1 MSRLWRVEEDGSAA
15 TTVESPEQAKTA
27 PQKTPA
33 EEQILGAE
41 GQSQE
46 HPKRP
51 IDRIPSEQVTDE
63 HGNTKMVHHWEQA
76 EPGDTYDALSEIY
89 HGNADRVKKGVQNR
103 IGNID
108 KAIKGVQKKMD
119 AIDNS
124 DDFDEVAAQSDQYDQ
139 LRQQKDELE
148 QQKKYWQSVLDVPQ
162 QREAERA
169 RKKAEEQAALDA
181 QAHDAAVA
189 QDVYHL
195 KYTGKSCTFA
205 RNTERTFA
213 KIDLAFVEPNPRN
226 RT

>member
-1 MSRLWRVEEDGSAA
+1 M
-15 TTVESPEQAKTA
+15 
-27 PQKTPA
+27 
-33 EEQILGAE
+33 
-41 GQSQE
+41 
-46 HPKRP
+46 
-51 IDRIPSEQVTDE
+51 TDE
-63 HGNTKMVHHWEQA
+63 QGNTKMVHHWEQA
-76 EPGDTYDALSEIY
+76 EPGDTYDALNEIY
-89 HGNADRVKKGVQNR
+89 KGNADRVKKGVQNR
-103 IGNID
+103 VGKID